1 MVNYTCLRCGYKTKI
16 KTIFIRHLDRNNTCP
31 LKLNDIDMIHFKK
44 YILEGSHT
52 EDYLKNIQ
60 KPNLSINKHNEAN
73 NEHIESTESIESTNE
88 YKDNKFKC
96 NYCEKIFKHIPSVNR
111 HKKTCKE
118 KEKDEEVKS
127 SMTELVHIFNKQL
140 EKHDKQLEKRDKQID
155 EQNKQIQELIKKA
168 GINNSTVNIQN
179 NIKLLNYNK
188 TDTSHLTDND
198 ILKCLNH
205 SNFCI
210 PYLIEKI
217 HFDTEKPEN
226 HNVYISNLKNN
237 HVMLYDGNKWK
248 LKDRDEQ
255 INNLLDDKQGLIEH
269 KLEEWIEKGKKYP
282 IAMKKFNRYLE
293 KSDNNIV
300 INTIKNEIKL
310 LLYNNRNIVNQ
321 EKNRNIVNQE
331 KR

>member
-1 MVNYTCLRCGYKTKI
+1 MVNYTCLRCGYETTI
-16 KTIFIRHLDRNNTCP
+16 KTILVRHLSRKNKCIPTNYDV
-31 LKLNDIDMIHFKK
+31 DIEHFKQ
-44 YILEGSHT
+44 YILEGKHT
-52 EDYLKNIQ
+52 EDYLISIKKSKNNP
-60 KPNLSINKHNEAN
+60 KKDSESKT
-73 NEHIESTESIESTNE
+73 EH
-88 YKDNKFKC
+88 KC
-96 NYCEKIFKHIPSVNR
+96 AFCEKYYSTKSNLYKHFK
-111 HKKTCKE
+111 KCKE
-118 KEKDEEVKS
+118 RKKDEEVKS
-127 SMTELVHIFNKQL
+127 SMTELVHIFN
-140 EKHDKQLEKRDKQID
+140 KQLEKRDKQID

-237 HVMLYDGNKWK
+237 HIMLYDVNKWK

-269 KLEEWIEKGKKYP
+269 KLEEWIDKGKKYP

-331 KR
+331 KK